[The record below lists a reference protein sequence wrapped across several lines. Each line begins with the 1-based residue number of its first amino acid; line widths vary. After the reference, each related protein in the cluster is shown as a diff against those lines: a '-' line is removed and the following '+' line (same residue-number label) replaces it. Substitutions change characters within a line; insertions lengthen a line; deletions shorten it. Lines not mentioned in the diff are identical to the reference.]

1 MDRCS
6 ALELE
11 SRTKDTRI
19 SAMQSSN
26 EVHIKEFEKRY
37 SKWDKEKNRLGLQIT
52 KMEAE
57 MTAQAERIRRE
68 QKDAHAREI
77 REVWKELEAEKKSAA
92 TLDEKLE
99 RASTKIKTMEMELA
113 LCNGR
118 LREWEDHVS
127 GLKDIDLEAL

>member
-19 SAMQSSN
+19 SAMQTSN
-26 EVHIKEFEKRY
+26 EVHIEEFEKRY

-57 MTAQAERIRRE
+57 MTMHCFG
-68 QKDAHAREI
+68 KEI
-77 REVWKELEAEKKSAA
+77 
-92 TLDEKLE
+92 
-99 RASTKIKTMEMELA
+99 I
-113 LCNGR
+113 
-118 LREWEDHVS
+118 
-127 GLKDIDLEAL
+127 